1 MEQNCVFSAAVRNQA
16 RQEVEAVCANSS
28 LSMQQKRLQIQQIY
42 QQERQ
47 QIDAVITLA
56 QQAALRSCR
65 EQRNGGH
72 SGADMSEADP
82 AARCRWGT
90 SIPQPE
96 DETPPNDTA
105 KPN

>member
-72 SGADMSEADP
+72 SGGGHVGGGPCGEMSVGHKHSAT
-82 AARCRWGT
+82 GG
-90 SIPQPE
+90 
-96 DETPPNDTA
+96 
-105 KPN
+105 